1 MELPKHVLFVVIIL
15 REDWEIE
22 WQYPNNE
29 SCAKYSKSI
38 SICYPFAVS
47 NGVPFGSLSYLH
59 FCLNGEDAKVQWRK
73 MQSCEGKGAKKRWR
87 KARDAKAKERYY
99 YCSLAFALSPLHHCI
114 FFFALFSLFRSITY
128 KFMQVSFLPK
138 LYAWSCLFLVPIHQ
152 TVWRPLC

>member
-47 NGVPFGSLSYLH
+47 YGVPFGSLSYFH

-87 KARDAKAKERYY
+87 KAQRCEGKGTILLLLFGVRT
-99 YCSLAFALSPLHHCI
+99 LAVTPLHFLLRP
-114 FFFALFSLFRSITY
+114 FFLYFGQLHIILCRYRFCP
-128 KFMQVSFLPK
+128 SFTHD
-138 LYAWSCLFLVPIHQ
+138 LV
-152 TVWRPLC
+152 CF